1 MVELLNWYL
10 LSPALLCLGLVE
22 IPAGRLTAF
31 VCLPCCPSEFPIPV
45 GDFAFP
51 EVKFPGLA
59 FPGTDRHGLRVTLTT
74 ALGTMALSI

>member
-1 MVELLNWYL
+1 MF
-10 LSPALLCLGLVE
+10 PLGG
-22 IPAGRLTAF
+22 GRTPGVGTRTNEKA
-31 VCLPCCPSEFPIPV
+31 VKAQTGKWGGGRAPSEFPIPV